1 MVARN
6 NNNNQVQVPQ
16 AKEALN
22 RMKYEVANSLGINL
36 NQGYNGHLSTY
47 ETGKI
52 GGNMVKQMIQAAE
65 QSLINQ
71 TVSSV
76 RTAFQQ
82 GLVESQPGIAQN
94 QQFAQ
99 QGQTP
104 PATPSQ

>member
-1 MVARN
+1 MARN
-6 NNNNQVQVPQ
+6 NTNRTEVPQ

-36 NQGYNGHLSTY
+36 NQGYNGNLSTY
-47 ETGKI
+47 EAGKI
-52 GGNMVKQMIQAAE
+52 GGNMVKQMIHAAE

-82 GLVESQPGIAQN
+82 GLTE
-94 QQFAQ
+94 AQ
-99 QGQTP
+99 QGFAQSQPTQP
-104 PATPSQ
+104 PPPTQ